1 MFWRESM
8 DTKPSGFSVTTNKQT
23 GFILKSDF
31 TQLGCHMDFAL
42 FPDAGP
48 NIFKY
53 GGYSVCVH

>member
-1 MFWRESM
+1 M